1 MGRPDSDCVGYE
13 LARYLDLDDADGE
26 GQLDGLTGLSDNGM
40 VKSVTDRM
48 MFGREGAGHRRRNYG
63 H

>member
-26 GQLDGLTGLSDNGM
+26 GQLDGLMGLSDNGM
-40 VKSVTDRM
+40 YRERRA
-48 MFGREGAGHRRRNYG
+48 GR
-63 H
+63 